1 MMGLVLRVALLA
13 TLLSASSAWARVPVI
28 VVDPGHGGTQEGA
41 LGPNG
46 KLEKDLALQISHK
59 LRSELQALGA
69 KVLLTRE
76 RDSQLGLADRVT
88 YANRKRPD
96 LFISVHANA
105 MPTNKL
111 KARIRGIETYFLSA
125 SASGAEAASTA
136 ARENAEA
143 PVKRTSRRDDTLA
156 FILQDLQRTEAHV
169 DSSRLAYAVHQ
180 QLIAATRANDR
191 GVHQAPFYV
200 LNGLEAPAILVE
212 VGYLTHPEECQ
223 KLASAAY
230 QQTLARAIAQGVKV
244 FLSQTRQRDG
254 RAAAVGMDTP

>member
-1 MMGLVLRVALLA
+1 MRSMLRVALIT
-13 TLLSASSAWARVPVI
+13 TLLVAPAALARVPVV
-28 VVDPGHGGTQEGA
+28 VVDPGHGGSQEGA
-41 LGPNG
+41 EGPNG
-46 KLEKDLALQISHK
+46 KLEKDLALQISRR
-59 LRSELQALGA
+59 LRKELQAQGA

-76 RDSQLGLADRVT
+76 RDTQVGLAERVT
-88 YANRKRPD
+88 WANAKQPD

-136 ARENAEA
+136 DRENAEA
-143 PVKRTSRRDDTLA
+143 PVKRTTRRDDTLA
-156 FILQDLQRTEAHV
+156 FILSDLQRTEAHV

-180 QLIAATRANDR
+180 KLIEATRANDR

-200 LNGLEAPAILVE
+200 LNGLDAPAILVE

-223 KLASAAY
+223 KLASPAY
-230 QQTLARAIAQGVKV
+230 QDVLARAIAQGVKA
-244 FLSQTRQRDG
+244 FLSQTG
-254 RAAAVGMDTP
+254 RREGRSAAVGVDSP